1 MNLSRVR
8 TDANMKIMSSDS
20 EKPIDISDPFARQLM
35 ARYLERRDSDVRNLR
50 DALNDANFETI
61 RVTGHNL
68 FGSGSA
74 YGLDEIS
81 RLGQRIERAA
91 EQQDTA
97 GLEALI
103 SELEAFLGALEIR

>member
-1 MNLSRVR
+1 
-8 TDANMKIMSSDS
+8 MKIMSSDS

>member
-1 MNLSRVR
+1 
-8 TDANMKIMSSDS
+8 MKIMGNDS
-20 EKPIDISDPFARQLM
+20 GKPIDISDPFARQLM
-35 ARYLERRDSDVRNLR
+35 ARYLERRGSDVDNLR
-50 DALNDANFETI
+50 DALDATNFETI

-81 RLGQRIERAA
+81 RLGEKIERAA
-91 EQQDTA
+91 EQRDAA

-103 SELEAFLGALEIR
+103 SDLEVFLGALKIR

>member
-1 MNLSRVR
+1 
-8 TDANMKIMSSDS
+8 MKIMGNDS
-20 EKPIDISDPFARQLM
+20 GKPIDISDPFARQLM
-35 ARYLERRDSDVRNLR
+35 ARYLERRGSDVDNLR
-50 DALNDANFETI
+50 DALDATNFETI

-81 RLGQRIERAA
+81 RLGEKIEKAA
-91 EQQDTA
+91 EQRDAA

-103 SELEAFLGALEIR
+103 SDLEVFLGALKIR

>member
-1 MNLSRVR
+1 
-8 TDANMKIMSSDS
+8 
-20 EKPIDISDPFARQLM
+20 M
-35 ARYLERRDSDVRNLR
+35 ARYLERRGSDVDNLR
-50 DALNDANFETI
+50 DALDATNFETI

-81 RLGQRIERAA
+81 RLGEKIEKAA
-91 EQQDTA
+91 EQRDAA

-103 SELEAFLGALEIR
+103 SDLEVFLGALKIR